1 MLKNSTNCND
11 FKKFSHNILMTNPLE
26 MNKMGEKEDTQL
38 LLQIRTNLEEKIK
51 TLETEITDCETA
63 IKKIDDFIVK
73 QGFRKLTLNSPQA
86 QKSEDNLETSV
97 EEPLKDQ
104 QLQTS
109 IKSKNGTTLGVLV
122 IEDNV
127 LRFQPSKEFEFMVD
141 TPPFQSFFIERVL
154 ANMRKVDEEQAAKGE
169 LEYQEVLSFEV
180 SDENG
185 VITSINISNILDDR
199 RLREIRS
206 SLRWTLD
213 KMYDKLSGLSNV

>member
-97 EEPLKDQ
+97 EESLKDQ

-141 TPPFQSFFIERVL
+141 SPPFQSFFIERVL

-185 VITSINISNILDDR
+185 VITSINISNIFDDR

>member
-86 QKSEDNLETSV
+86 QKSEENLETSV
-97 EEPLKDQ
+97 EESLKDQ

-141 TPPFQSFFIERVL
+141 SPPFQSFFIERVL

-213 KMYDKLSGLSNV
+213 KMYDKLS

>member
-154 ANMRKVDEEQAAKGE
+154 ANMRNVDEEQAAKGE